1 MLITAGK
8 IVKPHGI
15 KGEVCLE
22 SYLDSPS
29 IFSGQVF
36 LQFGKH
42 SPKQFTI
49 KSFRAHQGR
58 LLVTFENICDRT
70 VAESLRG
77 ATVLVP
83 KQNLPEPQ
91 PGEFYIQDLIGLTVL
106 LTHSHKNIG
115 HITDVQLGTGQ
126 ELWLIESANGKEILF
141 PAVPE
146 FVEEIDLVKGEVLIN
161 PPEGLL
167 ELYL

>member
-8 IVKPHGI
+8 IIKPHGI

-29 IFSGQVF
+29 LFLGHVF
-36 LQFGKH
+36 LQFGKA
-42 SPKQFTI
+42 SPKQYTI
-49 KSFRAHQGR
+49 KSYRAHQGR
-58 LLVTFENICDRT
+58 LLATFENISDRT
-70 VAESLRG
+70 TAESLRG
-77 ATVLVP
+77 ASVLIP
-83 KQNLPEPQ
+83 KQNLAEPI
-91 PGEFYIQDLIGLTVL
+91 PGEFYIQDLIGLKVL
-106 LTHSHKNIG
+106 LVDTHELIG
-115 HITDVQLGTGQ
+115 QIVNVMLDTGQ
-126 ELWLIESANGKEILF
+126 ELWVIESAQGKEILF

-146 FVEEIDLVKGEVLIN
+146 FVEEIDLDKEEVLIN

>member
-8 IVKPHGI
+8 IIKPHGI

-29 IFSGQVF
+29 LFLGQIF
-36 LQFGKH
+36 LQFGKAT
-42 SPKQFTI
+42 PKQHTI

-58 LLVTFENICDRT
+58 LLATFENIADRT
-70 VAESLRG
+70 TAESLRG
-77 ATVLVP
+77 AAVLIP
-83 KQNLPEPQ
+83 KQNLASPK
-91 PGEFYIQDLIGLTVL
+91 PGEFYIQDLIGLTVML
-106 LTHSHKNIG
+106 AYNNEIIG
-115 HITDVQLGTGQ
+115 QIVDVNLGTGQ
-126 ELWLIESANGKEILF
+126 ELWVIESVNGNEILF

-146 FVEEIDLVKGEVLIN
+146 FVEEIDLDKAEVFIN